1 MKVFVTGGLGY
12 IGSHTVVSLIES
24 GHDVVIADNLY
35 NSSLSV
41 LSRLESITGRHIDY
55 YNIDVTDKDAL
66 SVVFNEHRID
76 AVIHFAAYKAVGES
90 QAKPL
95 MYYRNNLM
103 GLITLLEVMKENGV
117 HRLVFSSSAT
127 VYGSLSESPIPET
140 APLHAESVYGRTKQ
154 MSEDIIRDF
163 AATDPEASF
172 AILRYFN
179 PVGAHESGIIGEL
192 PVGIPNNLMP
202 YITQVAKGKL
212 DHLTVFG
219 NDYDTPD
226 GTGVRDY
233 IHVVD
238 LAEGH
243 TAVLRKLESDAGVF
257 TYNLGCG
264 RGYSVLELIK
274 AFERQNGVE
283 IRYEIGPRRA
293 GDIATCFSDPS
304 KAEAEL
310 GWKAMRNV
318 DDMCRD
324 SWRWQKYASENDL

>member
-1 MKVFVTGGLGY
+1 MRVFVTGGLGY
-12 IGSHTVVSLIES
+12 IGSHTVVSLVDA
-24 GHDVVIADNLY
+24 GHDVVIADALY
-35 NSSLSV
+35 NSSENVLPRLEELTGKKIPFYRTDITDRES
-41 LSRLESITGRHIDY
+41 LSRIFDDHS
-55 YNIDVTDKDAL
+55 
-66 SVVFNEHRID
+66 ID
-76 AVIHFAAYKAVGES
+76 AVIHFAAFKAVGES
-90 QAKPL
+90 QFKPL
-95 MYYRNNLM
+95 MYYRNNLFGM
-103 GLITLLEVMKENGV
+103 ITLLEVMQEKGV

-127 VYGSLSESPIPET
+127 VYGSLTESPIPET
-140 APLHAESVYGRTKQ
+140 APLKAESVYGKTKL
-154 MSEDIIRDF
+154 MCEDIIRDF
-163 AATDPEASF
+163 AATDSEASF

-192 PVGIPNNLMP
+192 PNGIPNNLMP
-202 YITQVAKGKL
+202 YITQVANGIR

-243 TAVLRKLESDAGVF
+243 VAVLSKLESDRGVF

-264 RGYSVLELIK
+264 RGYSVLEVVS
-274 AFERQNGVE
+274 AFERQNGVK
-283 IRYEIGPRRA
+283 IKYEIGPRRS

-304 KAEAEL
+304 KAEREL
-310 GWKAMRNV
+310 GWKAKRNI

-324 SWRWQKYASENDL
+324 SWRWQQYASEHSL

>member
-12 IGSHTVVSLIES
+12 IGSHTVVSLIEA
-24 GHDVVIADNLY
+24 GYDVVIADALY
-35 NSSLSV
+35 NSSESV
-41 LSRLESITGRHIDY
+41 LQRLEKLTGKSIPFYKID
-55 YNIDVTDKDAL
+55 ITDHDSL
-66 SVVFNEHRID
+66 SGTFDDHSID

-90 QAKPL
+90 QVKPL
-95 MYYRNNLM
+95 MYYRNNLFGM
-103 GLITLLEVMKENGV
+103 ITLLEVMKEKGV

-127 VYGSLSESPIPET
+127 VYGDLTESPIPET
-140 APLHAESVYGRTKQ
+140 APLKAANVYGKTKL
-154 MSEDIIRDF
+154 MCEDIIRDS
-163 AATDPEASF
+163 AATDSEASF

-192 PVGIPNNLMP
+192 PNGIPNNLMP
-202 YITQVAKGKL
+202 YITQVANGIR

-238 LAEGH
+238 LADGH
-243 TAVLRKLESDAGVF
+243 TAVLKKLEKENGVF

-264 RGYSVLELIK
+264 RGYSVLEVIN
-274 AFERQNGVE
+274 AFERQNGIE
-283 IRYEIGPRRA
+283 IRYEIGPRRS

-304 KAEAEL
+304 KAEREL
-310 GWKAMRNV
+310 GWKAERNI

-324 SWRWQKYASENDL
+324 SWRWQQYASEHNL

>member
-12 IGSHTVVSLIES
+12 IGSHTAVSLAEA
-24 GHDVVIADNLY
+24 GHDVVIADALY
-35 NSSLSV
+35 NSSESV
-41 LSRLESITGRHIDY
+41 LERLEKLTGKSIPFYRID
-55 YNIDVTDKDAL
+55 ITDRESL
-66 SVVFNEHRID
+66 SRIFDEHAID

-95 MYYRNNLM
+95 MYYRNNLD
-103 GLITLLEVMKENGV
+103 GLITLLEVMKEKGV

-127 VYGSLSESPIPET
+127 VYGDLTESPIPET
-140 APLHAESVYGRTKQ
+140 APLKAESVYGKTKL
-154 MSEDIIRDF
+154 MCEDIIRDC
-163 AATDPEASF
+163 AATDSEASF

-179 PVGAHESGIIGEL
+179 PVGAHESGVIGEL
-192 PVGIPNNLMP
+192 PNGIPNNLMP
-202 YITQVAKGKL
+202 YITQVANGIR

-238 LAEGH
+238 LAQGH
-243 TAVLRKLESDAGVF
+243 VAVLKKLEEENGVF

-264 RGYSVLELIK
+264 RGYSVLEIIN
-274 AFERQNGVE
+274 AFERQNGVK
-283 IRYEIGPRRA
+283 IKYEIGPRRS
-293 GDIATCFSDPS
+293 GDIATCFSDPT
-304 KAEAEL
+304 KAEKEL
-310 GWKAMRNV
+310 GWKAYRNI

-324 SWRWQKYASENDL
+324 SWRWQQYASEHSL